1 MDTEEGM
8 RTPESTV
15 WPNDVVGLPRELER
29 ESPHR
34 LVCFLL
40 SPFEPR
46 EVFDPI
52 HDAVATAC
60 GLCAQLA
67 GVDIECRRA
76 DTLHEAKTVHDDI
89 WRHIASADLLVV
101 DVTGLN
107 SNVMIE
113 LGVAAAMRRP
123 TQVILIKAADD
134 PSSLPFNA
142 FAQRYLLYRRS
153 ILGDR
158 EFLFGLHKAMIQA
171 ITPAPYT
178 PSALS
183 PRDATGVHVDFQHG
197 DRPDIVLSPGI
208 MHRRRVKDCLEIG
221 SFHVYRNSWLLL
233 TSADYRNARVCI
245 RFRFAALGK
254 DPPSAFLG
262 ISLRNQ
268 HFHANWGHMVFLRA
282 DGRVIRTEPENDM
295 GAYHNVDV
303 GEIPMFK
310 HDARKLIKMTATF
323 TEEHLSLSVG
333 PVKAQ
338 IPVSAMP
345 YVYGAG
351 KVRVSIAA
359 CRVHI
364 REIELTPL

>member
-1 MDTEEGM
+1 MSA
-8 RTPESTV
+8 PESTV

-46 EVFDPI
+46 EVFDPV
-52 HDAVATAC
+52 HDAVAAAC
-60 GLCAQLA
+60 TLCARSA
-67 GVDIECRRA
+67 GIEIECRRA
-76 DTLHEAKTVHDDI
+76 DTLREAKAVHDDI

-134 PSSLPFNA
+134 PSRLPFNA

-153 ILGDR
+153 IVGDPD
-158 EFLFGLHKAMIQA
+158 FLVGLHTSMIQA
-171 ITPAPYT
+171 ITPAPYI
-178 PSALS
+178 PSPLS
-183 PRDATGVHVDFQHG
+183 SGAATGLHIDFQQG
-197 DRPDIVLSPGI
+197 DRPDILLSPGVT
-208 MHRRRVKDCLEIG
+208 HRRRVDDCLEFG
-221 SFHVYRNSWLLL
+221 SFYVYRNSWLLL
-233 TSADYRNARVCI
+233 TSADYRNTRVCI

-268 HFHANWGHMVFLRA
+268 HFLANWGHMVLLRA
-282 DGRVIRTEPENDM
+282 DGRVIRTEPENDK
-295 GAYHNVDV
+295 GAYHDVDV
-303 GEIPMFK
+303 GEIPSFK
-310 HDARKLIKMTATF
+310 HDARDLIEITATF
-323 TEEHLSLSVG
+323 TDEHFSLSAG

-359 CRVHI
+359 CQVHI